1 MTALFAGNAVA
12 LPNTELA
19 KHLVTALYK
28 VGLSKDLVAVLEI
41 EQFTETLKSFPHLA
55 LVTSEATGAE
65 LVAIRQA
72 LAARAGVRV
81 PCVSVNAG
89 LERFCCERV
98 VTIDTTASGGNASL
112 LTLDELELTH

>member
-1 MTALFAGNAVA
+1 MV
-12 LPNTELA
+12 
-19 KHLVTALYK
+19 
-28 VGLSKDLVAVLEI
+28 DI
-41 EQFTETLKSFPHLA
+41 EQLTHTLGAFPDLA
-55 LVTSEATGAE
+55 LVASEASGAE

-81 PCVSVNAG
+81 PCVSVTSG

-112 LTLDELELTH
+112 LTLDEPELVH